1 MFLNLHSK
9 NTKVRFLVSASLAH
23 LSLRHLIKKESDN
36 MLNAQTSETQ
46 AAMTPDSSL
55 QALKE
60 GNQRFVNKQGA
71 ERDLMTQVSQTAS
84 GQYPFATILGCI
96 DSRVS
101 AELIFDQGVGDIF
114 SARVAGNFVNED
126 ILGSMEFACKLAG
139 TKLVLVLGHT
149 ACGAVKGACDH
160 ARLGNLTALINKI
173 EPAVD
178 AVAEPQDESQRNSG
192 NIDFVNAVAKKN
204 VEMTINDIRTKSE
217 VLADMEK
224 AGEIKIIG
232 GMYDIATGLVDFY
245 EG

>member
-1 MFLNLHSK
+1 
-9 NTKVRFLVSASLAH
+9 
-23 LSLRHLIKKESDN
+23 

-46 AAMTPDSSL
+46 SAMTPDTAL
-55 QALKE
+55 QALKD

-101 AELIFDQGVGDIF
+101 AELVFDQGVGDIF

-204 VEMTINDIRTKSE
+204 VEMTISDIREKSE

-232 GMYDIATGLVDFY
+232 GMYDIATGVVDFY
-245 EG
+245 